1 MIPEYQ
7 WFHQWRNAAH
17 KLILQKK
24 CKAMIFVIVWK
35 LLNKAK
41 YRFPMDEKKIKDVH
55 NVDKSLKKI
64 GTIRRD
70 LMDNL
75 TDRKSTRLNSSHVA
89 ISYAVFCLKKKKNNY
104 Q

>member
-1 MIPEYQ
+1 MANTSHVSPTNAEYQ

-75 TDRKSTRLNSSHVA
+75 A
-89 ISYAVFCLKKKKNNY
+89 GFVFVFSIKFIGELLEM
-104 Q
+104 